1 MIRANTFM
9 TMPLFRSC
17 FLSFLLLPLSLS
29 PAGAFSRLVPEVAEG
44 QRPIVDA
51 VDWPAFLSRNDPVWT
66 ALPGSWAAA
75 PFLGNGMLGMMVYR
89 ENDRS
94 LRFDLG
100 RGDVQEKRP
109 LDLDVLFSRARL
121 PIGHFSLPT
130 NGRIKGCD
138 LRLDLWKAELR
149 GEVTTDEGA
158 LHIRAYVH
166 AEQPLIVVEISPGGG
181 EAVGTVE
188 MKPAQA
194 ISPRWLKQGRPRTGD
209 ASYPN
214 NPAGRQ
220 FVLDGVSVWE
230 QPLLPDGA
238 VTTAWKQQKDG
249 ETTRLLASI
258 RHAYPAGKTTREA
271 VDGIN
276 RAASQPVDSLDQSHR
291 DWWSSYYRQAFVSL
305 PDSYWESF
313 YWMQMYKLA
322 SAGRAGGM
330 MIDTMGPWIQ
340 PTAWC
345 GTWWNLNIQLTYWPA
360 YAGNRMVVAD
370 SLRLGMRRNRQNFID
385 SVPEAYRKDS
395 AAVFRCTGQE
405 GLAPTGYPGN
415 GKAEKDCE
423 VGDLIWACHNLW
435 LQYRMTMDE
444 SILREDIY
452 PILRRAVNYY
462 LHFIEKG
469 DDGKW
474 HIPKTHSPEYGDS
487 YDATYDL
494 SLLKWGCRTLQES
507 ADILKIQDPLKKKW
521 KDVEDNLA
529 PYPQDE
535 KGYRIGRDLQ
545 LTSGHRHF
553 SHLLMVYPLQ
563 TVDPRD
569 PAEAELIRRSLKHW
583 HSFKGGLQGY
593 SFTGGSLICSML
605 GDGEGAYNYLQ
616 GLKRYV
622 TPSTM
627 YSEGGQ
633 PVIETPLSA
642 AQSIH
647 EMLLQSGR
655 GVIRIFPAMP
665 KAWPDAA
672 FRDLRAEG
680 GFRVTAVRK
689 QGRTEWI
696 LITSEAGQPCRI
708 VHGMGADVR
717 CSVSGMRDLGD
728 GTVEVKIP
736 KGGSAMLFRSGASPR
751 IDSVPSSG
759 PANPLG
765 SKK

>member
-1 MIRANTFM
+1 M
-9 TMPLFRSC
+9 LRSC
-17 FLSFLLLPLSLS
+17 LLSLLLVPISCSLAASLS
-29 PAGAFSRLVPEVAEG
+29 STGKPTAEEN
-44 QRPIVDA
+44 QNDVSDA
-51 VDWPAFLSRNDPVWT
+51 VDWPAFMSRNDPVWK

-75 PFLGNGMLGMMVYR
+75 PFLGNGMLGLMVYK
-89 ENDRS
+89 ENERS

-100 RGDVQEKRP
+100 RGDVQENRP
-109 LDLDVLFSRARL
+109 LNQDVNVARARL
-121 PIGHFSLPT
+121 PIGHFSLAT
-130 NGRIKGCD
+130 KGRITGCD

-149 GEVTTDEGA
+149 GEVVTDAGS
-158 LHIRAYVH
+158 LKIRAYVH
-166 AEQPLIVVEISPGGG
+166 AEQPLMVIEATPQGG
-181 EAVGTVE
+181 EEAGAFE

-194 ISPRWLKQGRPRTGD
+194 ISPRWLKKGKPRTGN
-209 ASYPN
+209 ATYPN
-214 NPAGRQ
+214 NPAGRKS
-220 FVLDGVSVWE
+220 VVDGVTVWE
-230 QPLLPDGA
+230 QPLLPDGM
-238 VTTAWKQQKDG
+238 VTTAWKEQKDG
-249 ETTRLLASI
+249 DATRLLASI
-258 RHAYPAGKTTREA
+258 RYAYPAGKTTHDA
-271 VDGIN
+271 ADGIN
-276 RAASQPVDSLDQSHR
+276 KAASQQVGHLDQAHR

-330 MIDTMGPWIQ
+330 LIDTMGPWIQ

-360 YAGNRMVVAD
+360 YVGNRMVVAD

-385 SVPEAYRKDS
+385 SVPEPYRKDS

-415 GKAEKDCE
+415 GKKEKDCE
-423 VGDLIWACHNLW
+423 VGNLIWVCHNLW
-435 LQYRMTMDE
+435 LQYRVAMDE
-444 SILREDIY
+444 SILREDVY

-469 DDGKW
+469 PDGKW
-474 HIPKTHSPEYGDS
+474 HIPVTHSPEYADS
-487 YDATYDL
+487 YDANYDL
-494 SLLKWGCRTLQES
+494 SLLKWGCRALLDA
-507 ADILKIQDPLKKKW
+507 ADILNIQDPLKDRW
-521 KDVEDNLA
+521 KDVADNLT
-529 PYPQDE
+529 PYPQDD
-535 KGYRIGRDLQ
+535 KGYRIGRDVQ
-545 LTSGHRHF
+545 LSSSHRHF

-563 TVDPRD
+563 TVDSRD
-569 PAEAELIRRSLKHW
+569 PQEAELIRRSLKHW

-593 SFTGGSLICSML
+593 SFTGGSLISSML
-605 GDGEGAYNYLQ
+605 GDGEGAYRYLQ
-616 GLKRYV
+616 GLKPYV

-665 KAWPDAA
+665 KAWPDAV

-680 GFRVTAVRK
+680 GFLIAAERKNGKTA
-689 QGRTEWI
+689 WI
-696 LITSEAGQPCRI
+696 SITSEAGQPCRI
-708 VHGMGADVR
+708 VHGLGTGVQCKGGAL
-717 CSVSGMRDLGD
+717 RDLGD
-728 GTVEVKIP
+728 GTVELKIP
-736 KGGSAMLFRSGASPR
+736 KGGSAMLYRSGTSHKISP
-751 IDSVPSSG
+751 VPSSG

-765 SKK
+765 LKK

>member
-1 MIRANTFM
+1 
-9 TMPLFRSC
+9 MPMLRSC
-17 FLSFLLLPLSLS
+17 LLSLLLAPFAGSLEAS
-29 PAGAFSRLVPEVAEG
+29 LATVTLVTEEKKSSVS
-44 QRPIVDA
+44 DA
-51 VDWPAFLSRNDPVWT
+51 VDWPAFMSRNDPVWK

-75 PFLGNGMLGMMVYR
+75 PFMGNGILGLMVYK
-89 ENDRS
+89 ENERS

-109 LDLDVLFSRARL
+109 LNQDVNIARARL
-121 PIGHFSLPT
+121 PIGHFSLST
-130 NGRIKGCD
+130 KGRITGCD

-149 GEVTTDEGA
+149 GNVTTDAGS
-158 LHIRAYVH
+158 LKIRAYVH
-166 AEQPLIVVEISPGGG
+166 AEQPLMVIEVSPQGG
-181 EAVGTVE
+181 EDVGMFE

-194 ISPRWLKQGRPRTGD
+194 ISPRWLKKGRPRTGNTT
-209 ASYPN
+209 YPN
-214 NPAGRQ
+214 NPAGRKS
-220 FVLDGVSVWE
+220 VVDGVTVWE
-230 QPLLPDGA
+230 QPLLPDGM
-238 VTTAWKQQKDG
+238 VTTAWKQQEDG
-249 ETTRLLASI
+249 GTTRFLASI
-258 RHAYPAGKTTREA
+258 RHAYPAGRTTEDA
-271 VDGIN
+271 VDGVNKAAVQPPEHLN
-276 RAASQPVDSLDQSHR
+276 RAHR
-291 DWWSSYYRQAFVSL
+291 DWWSSYYRNAFVSL

-330 MIDTMGPWIQ
+330 LIDTMGPWIQ

-345 GTWWNLNIQLTYWPA
+345 GTWWNLNIQLTYWPS
-360 YAGNRMVVAD
+360 YVGNRMVIAD

-385 SVPEAYRKDS
+385 SVPETYRKDS

-415 GKAEKDCE
+415 GKKEKDCE
-423 VGDLIWACHNLW
+423 VGNLIWTCHNLW
-435 LQYRMTMDE
+435 LQYRVTMDE
-444 SILREDIY
+444 SILREDVY

-469 DDGKW
+469 PDGKW
-474 HIPKTHSPEYGDS
+474 HIPVTHSPEYADS
-487 YDATYDL
+487 YDANYDL
-494 SLLKWGCRTLQES
+494 SLLQWGCRTLLEA
-507 ADILKIQDPLKKKW
+507 ADILNIQDPLKDRW
-521 KDVEDNLA
+521 KDVTDNLT
-529 PYPQDE
+529 PYPQDG
-535 KGYRIGRDLQ
+535 KGYRIGRDVQ

-593 SFTGGSLICSML
+593 SFTGGSLISSML
-605 GDGEGAYNYLQ
+605 GDGEGAYRYLQ
-616 GLKRYV
+616 GLKPYV

-665 KAWPDAA
+665 KAWPDAV
-672 FRDLRAEG
+672 FHDLRAEG
-680 GFRVTAVRK
+680 GFRIAAERKNGKTA
-689 QGRTEWI
+689 WI
-696 LITSEAGQPCRI
+696 SITSEAGQPCRI
-708 VHGMGADVR
+708 VHGMGADVQ
-717 CSVSGMRDLGD
+717 CKGALMRDMGNGL
-728 GTVEVKIP
+728 VEVMLP
-736 KGGSAMLFRSGASPR
+736 KGGTAMLYGSGAPVPSGR
-751 IDSVPSSG
+751 IAPVQSSG

-765 SKK
+765 LKK

>member
-1 MIRANTFM
+1 M
-9 TMPLFRSC
+9 FRS
-17 FLSFLLLPLSLS
+17 FLLSLMLLPLSLS
-29 PAGAFSRLVPEVAEG
+29 SPAAQESGKPATGVKSNTVS
-44 QRPIVDA
+44 DA
-51 VDWPAFLSRNDPVWT
+51 VDWPAFMSRNDSVWK
-66 ALPGSWAAA
+66 ALPGSWVAA
-75 PFLGNGMLGMMVYR
+75 PFLGNGMLGMMVYK
-89 ENDRS
+89 ENERS

-121 PIGHFSLPT
+121 PIGHFSLAT
-130 NGRIKGCD
+130 KGRITECD

-149 GEVTTDEGA
+149 GEVMTDAGS
-158 LHIRAYVH
+158 LKIRAYVH
-166 AEQPLIVVEISPGGG
+166 AELPLMVIEVLPQGG
-181 EAVGTVE
+181 EEEGAFE

-194 ISPRWLKQGRPRTGD
+194 ISPRWLKKGLPKAGN

-220 FVLDGVSVWE
+220 SVVDGVTVWE
-230 QPLLPDGA
+230 QPLLPDGV
-238 VTTAWKQQKDG
+238 VTTAWKRQKDDQ
-249 ETTRLLASI
+249 TTRFLVSI
-258 RHAYPAGKTTREA
+258 RHAYPAGNTTKDA
-271 VDGIN
+271 VDGVN
-276 RAASQPVDSLDQSHR
+276 KAAAQPVAHLDRVHQ
-291 DWWSSYYRQAFVSL
+291 DWWSSYYRNAFVSL

-330 MIDTMGPWIQ
+330 LIDTMGPWIQ

-360 YAGNRMVVAD
+360 YVGNRMVIAD

-385 SVPEAYRKDS
+385 SVPEQYRKDS

-415 GKAEKDCE
+415 GKKEKDCE

-435 LQYRMTMDE
+435 LQYRVTMDE
-444 SILREDIY
+444 AILREDVY

-469 DDGKW
+469 PDGKW
-474 HIPKTHSPEYGDS
+474 HIPVTHSPEYADS

-494 SLLKWGCRTLQES
+494 SLLKWGCQTLLEA
-507 ADILKIQDPLKKKW
+507 ADILHIQDPLKDSW
-521 KDVEDNLA
+521 KDVADNLT
-529 PYPQDE
+529 PYPQDD
-535 KGYRIGRDLQ
+535 KGYRIGRDVQ
-545 LTSGHRHF
+545 LTSSHRHF

-563 TVDPRD
+563 TVDSRD

-593 SFTGGSLICSML
+593 SFTGGSLISSML
-605 GDGEGAYNYLQ
+605 GDGEGAYRYLQ
-616 GLKRYV
+616 GLKPYV

-665 KAWPDAA
+665 KAWPDAV

-680 GFRVTAVRK
+680 GFRIAAERK
-689 QGRTEWI
+689 NGKTEWI
-696 LITSEAGQPCRI
+696 SITSEAGQPCRI
-708 VHGMGADVR
+708 VHGLGTGVQCKGAAV
-717 CSVSGMRDLGD
+717 RDLGN
-728 GTVEVKIP
+728 GLVEVNLP
-736 KGGSAMLFRSGASPR
+736 KGGSAILHGAGTPVPAGR
-751 IDSVPSSG
+751 IAPVQPSG

-765 SKK
+765 LKK